1 LPFIFFSPWG
11 LKMLALRVAR
21 ILRHMPVYVLA
32 RRVGMSASRLSLLER
47 GFVPATD
54 AEHARLAACLEVP
67 EGILFA
73 EVHVEA
79 LFQVIGARAHPPG
92 ECH

>member
-11 LKMLALRVAR
+11 LKMLALRLAR
-21 ILRHMPVYVLA
+21 ILRHRPIYVLA
-32 RRVGMSASRLSLLER
+32 RRAGMSASRLSLLER

-54 AEHARLAACLEVP
+54 AEHAQLAACLAVP

-73 EVHVEA
+73 EVQVEDI
-79 LFQVIGARAHPPG
+79 FQVSGARSHPPG
-92 ECH
+92 GWH